1 MYCFTQRPNRKE
13 GMVEIT
19 VRHPLNSIIKIATKS
34 SCPEILG
41 FTYGDK
47 IEKSNKINTASSNS
61 SPTNSNKQA
70 DNNANAEFEIKGKDW
85 FFVPEYVGEA
95 ASAFKIQIVEIA
107 NLISS

>member
-47 IEKSNKINTASSNS
+47 IEKSNKINTASTNNS
-61 SPTNSNKQA
+61 PSSSSKP
-70 DNNANAEFEIKGKDW
+70 DAEFVIKGKDW